1 MYFYERI
8 KIRKLIL
15 ISFLLTLG
23 FGILDALLW
32 GFGRITIDTFL
43 IQLFIDLGLL
53 IWFIIKFR
61 NAGNTLFDFT
71 EDVKPHFNWKEII
84 LVIVIHL
91 LITFGFIFI
100 IVLAASYISPDSINA
115 ILNDD
120 SAVIPEVF
128 SSKLYYFITAV
139 FLAPIVEE
147 IVFRGI
153 ILNRLKVRWGTG
165 AAIIISSVLF
175 GILHFR
181 MAIVGAIVFG
191 VCMSLVYLRT
201 RKILITMTI
210 HFINNFFA
218 SILMFLP
225 MGEANSTEVLTLQDA
240 RTLGFVMGIPFTII
254 STILLILYVKK
265 NWPRKG
271 SEGTAAGGKNIA
283 LIVADMQQGMFNIP
297 EHPVYKADSLLDN
310 VSKLI
315 DKAREDKI
323 PVIYIQH
330 SSLSKGILQ
339 HGTSGWRIHEDIS
352 PDRRDLVIQKHSGDV
367 FDKTKLK
374 QELEFRNVGHIVLA
388 GLQTEYFID
397 TTCRRAAGLGYNV
410 VLVNDGHSTFDAP
423 HLTAEQIIDHHNK
436 ILGNSYVNVRSTE
449 EILENGFH
457 AVIR

>member
-1 MYFYERI
+1 LYFYERI
-8 KIRKLIL
+8 KIRKLL
-15 ISFLLTLG
+15 LVSFLLTLG
-23 FGILDALLW
+23 FGILDVVLW
-32 GFGRITIDTFL
+32 EFGSITMDAFL

-53 IWFIIKFR
+53 IWFVIKFS
-61 NAGNTLFDFT
+61 NSGNRLSDFT
-71 EDVKPHFNWKEII
+71 EDVKPHFNWKEIV
-84 LVIVIHL
+84 LVIIIHL
-91 LITFGFIFI
+91 LITFGFIFV

-153 ILNRLKVRWGTG
+153 ILNRLRVRWGTG
-165 AAIIISSVLF
+165 TAIIVSSVLF

-181 MAIVGAIVFG
+181 MAIVGAVVFG

-201 RKILITMTI
+201 RKILITITI

-225 MGEANSTEVLTLQDA
+225 MGEVDSTAVLTLQDA
-240 RTLGFVMGIPFTII
+240 RTLGFVMGIPFTIL

-271 SEGTAAGGKNIA
+271 AEGTAAGGKNIA

-297 EHPVYKADSLLDN
+297 GHPVYKADNLLDN
-310 VSKLI
+310 ISKLI
-315 DKAREDKI
+315 DKAREAKI

-330 SSLSKGILQ
+330 SSISKGILQ
-339 HGTSGWRIHEDIS
+339 HGSPGWRIHESIIPARGDMI
-352 PDRRDLVIQKHSGDV
+352 IHKHSGDV
-367 FDKTKLK
+367 FNKTKLQ
-374 QELEFRNVGHIVLA
+374 QELEFRNIGHIVLT

-410 VLVNDGHSTFDAP
+410 VLVSDGHSTFEAP

-436 ILGNSYVNVRSTE
+436 ILGNSYVNVRSAE
-449 EILENGFH
+449 EILESGFH
-457 AVIR
+457 EVVR

>member
-1 MYFYERI
+1 M
-8 KIRKLIL
+8 
-15 ISFLLTLG
+15 SFLLTLG
-23 FGILDALLW
+23 FGIIDGLLW
-32 GFGRITIDTFL
+32 GFGRINMDTFL
-43 IQLFIDLGLL
+43 IQLFIDLGLF
-53 IWFIIKFR
+53 IWFMIKFR
-61 NAGNTLFDFT
+61 NSGNTLSDFT
-71 EDVKPHFNWKEII
+71 EDIKSHFNWKEIV

-165 AAIIISSVLF
+165 TAIIVSSVLF

-191 VCMSLVYLRT
+191 VCMSLVYLKT

-210 HFINNFFA
+210 HFINNLFA
-218 SILMFLP
+218 ATLMFLP
-225 MGEANSTEVLTLQDA
+225 VGEADSTALLTLQDA
-240 RTLGFVMGIPFTII
+240 RTLGFMVGIPFTII
-254 STILLILYVKK
+254 STIFLILYVRK
-265 NWPRKG
+265 NWPRRG
-271 SEGTAAGGKNIA
+271 SEAAGGKNIA

-297 EHPVYKADSLLDN
+297 GHPVYKADSLLEK

-315 DKAREDKI
+315 DEAREAEI
-323 PVIYIQH
+323 PVIYVQH

-339 HGTSGWRIHEDIS
+339 YGSPGWRIHESIS
-352 PDRRDLVIQKHSGDV
+352 PNRRDLVIQKYSADV
-367 FDKTKLK
+367 FNKTKLK
-374 QELEFRNVGHIVLA
+374 QELELRNIGHIVLA

-397 TTCRRAAGLGYNV
+397 TTCRHAAGLGYNV
-410 VLVNDGHSTFDAP
+410 VLVSDGHSTFEAP

-457 AVIR
+457 TVIR